1 MSEVIEVGNQF
12 YILAGSSV
20 TDDRTQVLKQGDTFA
35 IFDRHGDIQPF
46 HRSEKGIF
54 HDGTRFLSALTFKLE
69 NERPLFLSSTAESD
83 TEYLSIDLSN
93 TDVQVGGEV
102 LVPRGT
108 IYISRS
114 KFLWEGC
121 YYEDIQLTN
130 FGLTNAVLRITLTF
144 NADFKD
150 IFEVRG
156 LRRSKRGEHQGP
168 EIDGQDTMV
177 FSYRGLDDRI
187 RKTRITFAANTLE
200 LYEGTAAVTMTL
212 RPKQCERIALTLRCE
227 TDSAPRELLSHSS
240 ASRSAEAE
248 ILSVKK
254 DECEITSSNRLFD
267 DWVRRSMM
275 DLRMLLTRT
284 SHGLYPYAGV
294 PWFSTPFG
302 RDGIIT
308 ALETLW
314 VNPTIARGVLGFLAA
329 CQATVTD
336 PGAESEPG
344 KILHEMRGGEMAR
357 LGEIPF
363 GRYYGSVDS
372 TPLFIVLAAA
382 YYDQTGDL
390 DFIESIWPNIALA
403 LNWIDHYGDQDG
415 DLFVEY
421 HRRSEKGLIHQGWKD
436 SQDSI
441 MHADGSLAE
450 GPIALCE
457 VQAYAYSAR
466 KCGAQL
472 ARALG
477 NVSLSLE
484 LEQSAAELRKR
495 FDSTYWCEDLSTYAL
510 ALDGRKALCRV
521 RTSNP
526 GHCLFM
532 GIAPADHAKRVAD
545 TLMQETSFSGWGIR
559 TLDSRE
565 VRYNPMSYHN
575 GSVWPHD
582 NALIAA
588 GLSDYGFKAH
598 AAQLLSTLFDLSQSV
613 HLNRLPELLCG
624 FSRRQS
630 QGPTL
635 YPVACAPQAWAAGAV
650 FMALRAC
657 LGMKIDGTGPSVC
670 FEHPILP
677 KFLNE
682 LHVRNLRVGDALLDL
697 TFRRYPDNVGVNVD
711 RRSTPVQIMVLT

>member
-1 MSEVIEVGNQF
+1 
-12 YILAGSSV
+12 
-20 TDDRTQVLKQGDTFA
+20 
-35 IFDRHGDIQPF
+35 
-46 HRSEKGIF
+46 
-54 HDGTRFLSALTFKLE
+54 
-69 NERPLFLSSTAESD
+69 
-83 TEYLSIDLSN
+83 
-93 TDVQVGGEV
+93 
-102 LVPRGT
+102 
-108 IYISRS
+108 
-114 KFLWEGC
+114 
-121 YYEDIQLTN
+121 
-130 FGLTNAVLRITLTF
+130 
-144 NADFKD
+144 
-150 IFEVRG
+150 
-156 LRRSKRGEHQGP
+156 
-168 EIDGQDTMV
+168 
-177 FSYRGLDDRI
+177 
-187 RKTRITFAANTLE
+187 
-200 LYEGTAAVTMTL
+200 
-212 RPKQCERIALTLRCE
+212 
-227 TDSAPRELLSHSS
+227 
-240 ASRSAEAE
+240 
-248 ILSVKK
+248 
-254 DECEITSSNRLFD
+254 
-267 DWVRRSMM
+267 
-275 DLRMLLTRT
+275 
-284 SHGLYPYAGV
+284 
-294 PWFSTPFG
+294 
-302 RDGIIT
+302 
-308 ALETLW
+308 
-314 VNPTIARGVLGFLAA
+314 
-329 CQATVTD
+329 
-336 PGAESEPG
+336 
-344 KILHEMRGGEMAR
+344 
-357 LGEIPF
+357 
-363 GRYYGSVDS
+363 
-372 TPLFIVLAAA
+372 
-382 YYDQTGDL
+382 
-390 DFIESIWPNIALA
+390 
-403 LNWIDHYGDQDG
+403 
-415 DLFVEY
+415 
-421 HRRSEKGLIHQGWKD
+421 
-436 SQDSI
+436 

-588 GLSDYGFKAH
+588 GLSDYGFKSH

-697 TFRRYPDNVGVNVD
+697 TFRRYPDNVGANVD